1 MAGMGIRGRTAGF
14 YKLTII
20 PAEQHAGARGAPRRH
35 PRQETPVRRAGRTGF
50 PYTGVVRR
58 PDAGRG
64 VAPDLSGQGKHTL
77 RLTATRGQLVE
88 PLAALDQAI
97 DRMNKAYRDIL
108 VITGTTPDPYRDYY
122 LEKEIPPCWTISP
135 GAGIPCAP
143 ARCIEA
149 LTGGRRGSET
159 SPIDEAVRTLDG
171 LLENPIS
178 LPRG

>member
-1 MAGMGIRGRTAGF
+1 MRRGVTLDGKPLF
-14 YKLTII
+14 DELD
-20 PAEQHAGARGAPRRH
+20 EL
-35 PRQETPVRRAGRTGF
+35 VF
-50 PYTGVVRR
+50 PYTESFAALTPGGES
-58 PDAGRG
+58 PYQIYLGK
-64 VAPDLSGQGKHTL
+64 GKHTL

-122 LEKEIPPCWTISP
+122 LEKEIPTLLDDLAWCRDTLR
-135 GAGIPCAP
+135 AG

-171 LLENPIS
+171 LLEKPLSHCPEAEPVQSTN
-178 LPRG
+178 